1 MDAGADALI
10 QAYGVFRTEAQAL
23 IPDYSPETVNTDGWE
38 ATQIAWRK
46 LFPSI
51 TLILCFLHTVLAVQQ
66 RCRREP
72 TLFKQVT
79 EKLWHLFHSET
90 LSRHWFRTVRRRKSY

>member
-1 MDAGADALI
+1 MYL
-10 QAYGVFRTEAQAL
+10 
-23 IPDYSPETVNTDGWE
+23 TDGWE
-38 ATQIAWRK
+38 ATQTAWQT
-46 LFPSI
+46 LFPNI

-79 EKLWHLFHSET
+79 EKLWHLFHSDT
-90 LSRHWFRTVRRRKSY
+90 LSQFSQRLRRIHEYAY